1 MVDQECELFSW
12 DPSKDPVALVYSY
25 HKVQAQISNQAKDQV
40 WELVFPPKICLL
52 DNKCMHMYRIIT
64 WNNMVKVNV
73 AELDYE
79 CFHLSNSDLFT
90 LLIVLQLV
98 LLFSFRPE
106 LFKL

>member
-1 MVDQECELFSW
+1 
-12 DPSKDPVALVYSY
+12 
-25 HKVQAQISNQAKDQV
+25 
-40 WELVFPPKICLL
+40 
-52 DNKCMHMYRIIT
+52 
-64 WNNMVKVNV
+64 MVKVNV